1 MTEDVDHERRAAN
14 ELLEDIARRASLP
27 PGKSA
32 KDALAAVMCAF
43 GQHVSRGEARRMWSE
58 LPSPIQTLLE
68 DCMLH
73 RDEKAKRFGRDEL
86 ARRVGAHLG
95 ISPEE
100 ALRTATAVLR
110 AVSAHLPAKEVLD
123 VAGQLPPDLRE
134 LWMERPIALPEAH
147 PIFAEIEKRT
157 DLPEG
162 VDAARAFAV
171 VIGKLSRR
179 VTGGEARHLSKAL
192 PADVRPILEPAIR
205 DREERPE
212 RFGREELLS
221 TVARELHTDRPESIA
236 RAVIHAVEKFLSKA
250 AFKHVRSQLP
260 ADLNALWTSPA

>member
-1 MTEDVDHERRAAN
+1 MNEAEAKDVDRDRHAAN

-27 PGKSA
+27 SGKDA
-32 KDALAAVMCAF
+32 KDALAAVMCSF
-43 GQHVSRGEARRMWSE
+43 GQHVSRGEARQVWSE
-58 LPSPIQTLLE
+58 LPSPIRALLE
-68 DCMLH
+68 
-73 RDEKAKRFGRDEL
+73 DEL
-86 ARRVGAHLG
+86 ARRVGEHLG
-95 ISPEE
+95 VSPDE

-110 AVSAHLPAKEVLD
+110 AISAHLPPKEVLD
-123 VAGQLPPDLRE
+123 VASQLPPDLRE
-134 LWMERPIALPEAH
+134 LWMERPVELPETH
-147 PIFAEIEKRT
+147 PIFAEIAKRT
-157 DLPEG
+157 ELPEG

-192 PADVRPILEPAIR
+192 PADVRPILEPSIR

-221 TVARELHTDRPESIA
+221 TVARELHTDRPERIA
-236 RAVIHAVEKFLSKA
+236 RAVIHAVEKFLSRT

-260 ADLNALWTSPA
+260 ADLNELWTSPA